1 MNNGNF
7 VRFSVLTFALAGI
20 ILLSLDPESLPQFY
34 APRAMG
40 TLSFMYAFFIILP
53 ALIYRLPNGIAKPSL
68 EKRKLAL
75 INLQTAI
82 AVSMFFDGAGGLGLY
97 ELHKVGIPY
106 DKIAHFAVT
115 AILIIALANFV
126 MEWYAINITKAVVV
140 SALVVMSGGILWEV
154 SEFLSDAFL
163 GTKRFGIRGE
173 NVLSDTA
180 MDLVMDALGIAGAS
194 FLVIKK
200 HNNK

>member
-20 ILLSLDPESLPQFY
+20 ILLSLDPGSFPQFY

-40 TLSFMYAFFIILP
+40 TLSFMYAFLIILP
-53 ALIYRLPNGIAKPSL
+53 ALIYRLPDGIAKPSL
-68 EKRKLAL
+68 EKKKLAL
-75 INLQTAI
+75 INLQTAL
-82 AVSMFFDGAGGLGLY
+82 AVSFYFDGAGGLGLY

-115 AILIIALANFV
+115 SILIIALVNFV
-126 MEWYAINITKAVVV
+126 MQWYALNTTKAVVV

-154 SEFLSDAFL
+154 SEFLSDVFL

-173 NVLSDTA
+173 DVVSDTA
-180 MDLVMDALGIAGAS
+180 MDLFMDVLGIAGAS
-194 FLVIKK
+194 ILVIKK

>member
-1 MNNGNF
+1 MNNGIF
-7 VRFSVLTFALAGI
+7 VKFSVLTFSLGGI
-20 ILLSLDPESLPQFY
+20 TLLSLDPGSLPQFY

-53 ALIYRLPNGIAKPSL
+53 ALIYRLPDGMDKLSLAK
-68 EKRKLAL
+68 KKAAL
-75 INLQTAI
+75 INLQTAV
-82 AVSMFFDGAGGLGLY
+82 AVSLFFDGAGGLGLY

-115 AILIIALANFV
+115 SILIIALVNFV
-126 MEWYAINITKAVVV
+126 LQWYTLNITKAIVV
-140 SALVVMSGGILWEV
+140 SAFVVMSGGILWEL
-154 SEFLSDAFL
+154 SEFLSDVLL

-173 NVLSDTA
+173 NVVSDTA
-180 MDLVMDALGIAGAS
+180 LDLVMDALGIAVAS
-194 FLVIKK
+194 FLVFKR

>member
-7 VRFSVLTFALAGI
+7 VKFSVLIFLLAGI
-20 ILLSLDPESLPQFY
+20 ILLSLDPRMLPQFY
-34 APRAMG
+34 SPRAMG
-40 TLSFMYAFFIILP
+40 ALSIIYAFFIILP
-53 ALIYRLPNGIAKPSL
+53 ALIYRLHEGMDKPSL
-68 EKRKLAL
+68 EKKKLAL
-75 INLQTAI
+75 INLQTAV
-82 AVSMFFDGAGGLGLY
+82 AVSVYFDGAGGLGLY

-106 DKIAHFAVT
+106 DKIAHFTVT

-126 MEWYAINITKAVVV
+126 TEWYAINITKAVVV
-140 SALVVMSGGILWEV
+140 SALVVMAGGILWEV
-154 SEFLSDAFL
+154 SEYSSDFLF

-173 NVLSDTA
+173 DVLSDTTL
-180 MDLVMDALGIAGAS
+180 DLVMDALGIAGAS